1 MKRNKTKVSDHYV
14 MVSSRSTFCEG
25 YSEPTFST
33 WFDYGL
39 AHQAVKAELLKLCA
53 MGWTITKTEVGH
65 DENGLRNPGNMI
77 KKMVSDTI
85 KKIAKKEGVAE
96 PKMKENLL
104 NQGKKLLK

>member
-1 MKRNKTKVSDHYV
+1 MDVNKWKSI
-14 MVSSRSTFCEG
+14 
-25 YSEPTFST
+25 
-33 WFDYGL
+33 
-39 AHQAVKAELLKLCA
+39 AVDIESFTIIRA
-53 MGWTITKTEVGH
+53 MGA
-65 DENGLRNPGNMI
+65 NGLRNPGNMI